1 MCIPAIVTS
10 TLSPAAVAAFKENPI
25 DKLVEEQIAKLQNTQ
40 MFQTIANAWQGSGD
54 DLDSIL
60 EAMGDNFKES
70 FAKLL
75 VLNPEDDGG
84 DDETRKKKVFGMTDD
99 EMNAM
104 IQRWGEY
111 QNAIMGVANA
121 YDKLRMQQIEQ
132 ARKEQLTRAES
143 IRSER
148 ARQKEIDRINDEF
161 DKKVKKQKE
170 DMRDIKIAEAISN
183 TALGITKAYSDPGG
197 VAGWI
202 MSGLIA
208 VQGAL
213 QIATI
218 KGQKYQ
224 YGGLVG
230 GNRHSQGGTMIEA
243 ERGEFV
249 VSRRGVDAVG
259 LEALNRINDGAGG
272 TGTTVVIN
280 NPILSKDIVED
291 ELVPQI
297 KEALRR
303 GGEIGVG

>member
-1 MCIPAIVTS
+1 LITTINPIAKKFGKEFELIAEIPS
-10 TLSPAAVAAFKENPI
+10 KAFKENPI
-25 DKLVEEQIAKLQNTQ
+25 DKEVEKAMEDLQKTQ
-40 MFQTIANAWQGSGD
+40 MFQTIANAWQGSGE

-60 EAMGDNFKES
+60 EAMGENFKES
-70 FAKLL
+70 FGKLL
-75 VLNPEDDGG
+75 VLNPEDEGG

-111 QNAIMGVANA
+111 QNAIMGVADA
-121 YDKLRMQQIEQ
+121 YDKLKMQQIEQ

-148 ARQKEIDRINDEF
+148 LRQKEIDRINDEF

-170 DMRDIKIAEAISN
+170 EMREIKIAEAISN

-208 VQGAL
+208 IQGAL

-243 ERGEFV
+243 ERGEYV
-249 VSRRGVDAVG
+249 ISRRG
-259 LEALNRINDGAGG
+259 
-272 TGTTVVIN
+272 
-280 NPILSKDIVED
+280 
-291 ELVPQI
+291 
-297 KEALRR
+297 
-303 GGEIGVG
+303 